1 MIMKIIHTAD
11 WHLGQT
17 FFGYDR
23 TQEHQAFLEWLSRQ
37 ISNYRIDAL
46 LICGDIFDVANP
58 SAQAQRQ
65 FYRFLQTVT
74 EAHPHLQI
82 VIIAGNHDSAAR
94 LETPTPLLE
103 DRRTHIR
110 GTVLRKENG
119 EIDTDHLLI
128 PLYNKQGE
136 CEAWCLAVPYLRQGD
151 YPRSRETETDPYLS
165 GVKSLYRLLLEAA
178 EQHRTPNQA
187 IIAMGHLQ
195 TVGCTLSEDDPSE
208 RLIIGGLEGLPADIF
223 DSRITYTALGHIHRE
238 QQVDKCKEVH
248 YAGSP
253 LPMSFT
259 EEHYRHGV
267 ILFELC
273 EGRLTGQEKLVY
285 SPICHLLRIPRQPM
299 PLAEVLLQLSSLPEA
314 CPEVLAPYLEVRVLL
329 TEPEP
334 SLRNRIEEI
343 VSNKQVRLT
352 RILPF
357 YPASPD
363 TAEAEVFL
371 STEELMNPWKIMQLA
386 YERKYSSALPDELA
400 SLFGQALEE
409 AHQKMND
416 KS

>member
-23 TQEHQAFLEWLSRQ
+23 TAEHQAFLDWLSQQ
-37 ISNYRIDAL
+37 ISYNQIDAL

-58 SAQAQRQ
+58 SAQSQRQ
-65 FYRFLQTVT
+65 FYRFLQSIT
-74 EAHPHLQI
+74 EAHPHLQV

-94 LETPTPLLE
+94 LEIPIPLLE
-103 DRRTHIR
+103 DRNTHIR
-110 GTVLRKENG
+110 GSVIRNEQG

-128 PLYNKQGE
+128 PLYNKEGE

-151 YPRSRETETDPYLS
+151 YPRTTTTESDPYLS
-165 GVKSLYRLLLEAA
+165 GVKSLYHLLLEAA
-178 EQHRTPNQA
+178 EQRRTPQQA

-195 TVGCTLSEDDPSE
+195 TINCTLSEDDPSE

-238 QQVDKCKEVH
+238 QQVSGRKEVH

-253 LPMSFT
+253 IPMSFA
-259 EEHYRHGV
+259 EENYRHGV
-267 ILFELC
+267 LLFETRQ
-273 EGRLTGQEKLVY
+273 GRLTGQEKLVFT
-285 SPICHLLRIPRQPM
+285 PLCNLLRIPRH
-299 PLAEVLLQLSSLPEA
+299 PLPIDEVLQQLASLPDA
-314 CPEVLAPYLEVRVLL
+314 RPGSLAPYLEVRVLL

-343 VSNKQVRLT
+343 VSSKHVRLT
-352 RILPF
+352 RVLPF
-357 YPASPD
+357 YPASP
-363 TAEAEVFL
+363 TKENNAGFIP
-371 STEELMNPWKIMQLA
+371 TEHLMDPWKIMQLV
-386 YERKYSSALPDELA
+386 YENKYGSAIPDELA
-400 SLFGQALEE
+400 GLFHQVLEE
-409 AHQKMND
+409 AHQKIND
-416 KS
+416 

>member
-23 TQEHQAFLEWLSRQ
+23 TAEHQAFLDWLSQQ
-37 ISNYRIDAL
+37 ISYNQIDSL

-58 SAQAQRQ
+58 SAQSQRQ
-65 FYRFLQTVT
+65 FYRFLQSIT
-74 EAHPHLQI
+74 EAHPHLQV

-94 LETPTPLLE
+94 LEIPIPLLE
-103 DRRTHIR
+103 DRNTHIR
-110 GTVLRKENG
+110 GSVIRNEQG

-128 PLYNKQGE
+128 PLYNKEGE

-151 YPRSRETETDPYLS
+151 YPRTTTTESDPYLS
-165 GVKSLYRLLLEAA
+165 GVKSLYHLLLEAA
-178 EQHRTPNQA
+178 EQRRTPQQA

-195 TVGCTLSEDDPSE
+195 TINCTLSEDDPSE

-238 QQVDKCKEVH
+238 QQVSGRKEVH

-253 LPMSFT
+253 IPMSFA
-259 EEHYRHGV
+259 EENYRHGV
-267 ILFELC
+267 LLFETRQ
-273 EGRLTGQEKLVY
+273 GRLTGQEKLVFT
-285 SPICHLLRIPRQPM
+285 PICNLLRIPRH
-299 PLAEVLLQLSSLPEA
+299 PLPIDEVLQQLTSLPDA
-314 CPEVLAPYLEVRVLL
+314 RPGSLAPYLEVRVLL

-343 VSNKQVRLT
+343 VSSKHVRLT
-352 RILPF
+352 RVLPF
-357 YPASPD
+357 YPASP
-363 TAEAEVFL
+363 TKENNAGFIP
-371 STEELMNPWKIMQLA
+371 TEHLMDPWKIMQLV
-386 YERKYSSALPDELA
+386 YENKYGSAIPDELA
-400 SLFGQALEE
+400 GLFHQVLEE
-409 AHQKMND
+409 AHQKIND
-416 KS
+416 

>member
-23 TQEHQAFLEWLSRQ
+23 TAEHQAFLDWLSQQ
-37 ISNYRIDAL
+37 ISYNQIDAL

-58 SAQAQRQ
+58 SAQSQRQ
-65 FYRFLQTVT
+65 FYRFLQSIT
-74 EAHPHLQI
+74 EAHPHLQV

-94 LETPTPLLE
+94 LEIPIPLLE
-103 DRRTHIR
+103 DRNTHIR
-110 GTVLRKENG
+110 GSVIRNEQG

-128 PLYNKQGE
+128 PLYNKEGE

-151 YPRSRETETDPYLS
+151 YPRTTTTESDPYLS
-165 GVKSLYRLLLEAA
+165 GVKSLYHLLLEAA
-178 EQHRTPNQA
+178 EQRRTPPQA

-195 TVGCTLSEDDPSE
+195 TINCTLSEDDPSE

-238 QQVDKCKEVH
+238 QQVSGRKEVH

-253 LPMSFT
+253 IPMSFA
-259 EEHYRHGV
+259 EENYRHGV
-267 ILFELC
+267 LLFETRQ
-273 EGRLTGQEKLVY
+273 GRLTGQEKLVFT
-285 SPICHLLRIPRQPM
+285 PLCNLLRIPRH
-299 PLAEVLLQLSSLPEA
+299 PLPIDEVLQQLASLPDA
-314 CPEVLAPYLEVRVLL
+314 RPGSLAPYLEVRVLL

-343 VSNKQVRLT
+343 VSSKHVRLT
-352 RILPF
+352 RVLPF
-357 YPASPD
+357 YPASP
-363 TAEAEVFL
+363 TKENNAGFIP
-371 STEELMNPWKIMQLA
+371 TEHLMDPWKIMQLV
-386 YERKYSSALPDELA
+386 YENKYGSAIPDELA
-400 SLFGQALEE
+400 GLFHQVLEE
-409 AHQKMND
+409 AHQKIND
-416 KS
+416 